1 MTNLS
6 DLLNRLERLKGR
18 RDVAED
24 AVSRARTA
32 LDAAKQRKVDA
43 ESAQAFLQAVAAE
56 LQAELTYRV
65 TELANLAM
73 AAIFSNPYTLTLDF
87 TMKRGRTEADIY
99 FVRGGKRISP
109 KWGAGGGPKDVAAM
123 ALRLALWSLRKV
135 RTRPLMVF
143 DEPFVYPSKDIQGR
157 VGAMLKQLSHD
168 IGIQMIYVSHEETYV
183 GAADRVFRVVNNGG
197 ESSVSVEEPM
207 G

>member
-1 MTNLS
+1 
-6 DLLNRLERLKGR
+6 
-18 RDVAED
+18 
-24 AVSRARTA
+24 
-32 LDAAKQRKVDA
+32 
-43 ESAQAFLQAVAAE
+43 
-56 LQAELTYRV
+56 
-65 TELANLAM
+65 
-73 AAIFSNPYTLTLDF
+73 
-87 TMKRGRTEADIY
+87 
-99 FVRGGKRISP
+99 
-109 KWGAGGGPKDVAAM
+109 
-123 ALRLALWSLRKV
+123 
-135 RTRPLMVF
+135 MVF